1 MKSNVIALAIAGVA
15 SLCAVNA
22 HAIQELTG
30 AEAVNLQLS
39 ESGAGHMLLVPY
51 FSTQNG
57 NASLLS
63 LINMDETNGKA
74 VKVRVLED

>member
-39 ESGAGHMLLVPY
+39 ESDHWHLASSYEMGH
-51 FSTQNG
+51 QNF
-57 NASLLS
+57 LS
-63 LINMDETNGKA
+63 VDLHWQN
-74 VKVRVLED
+74 